1 MTEVHLR
8 AEEAE
13 DGEKGERNESKQ
25 REEESGASQISDS
38 EQIDHHAYT
47 DVGYTHSPC

>member
-13 DGEKGERNESKQ
+13 DGEKGERDESKQ

-38 EQIDHHAYT
+38 K
-47 DVGYTHSPC
+47 